1 MKAYFKCVMKTD
13 KFKKTYKDSDKGS
26 QNCLQKKKSRKMA
39 IAWVFLHRRKT
50 TWNISAINKMINT

>member
-26 QNCLQKKKSRKMA
+26 QNCL
-39 IAWVFLHRRKT
+39 
-50 TWNISAINKMINT
+50 